1 MRALSFTL
9 LFIITGLFGLQ
20 AQNNQNTVRLTPEA
34 LWRMG
39 RLGSAVITPD
49 GQNVIYSVTTYN
61 IGANN
66 SQPNLFIVPI
76 SGGASTQITNE
87 PGSKAVL
94 KIDDK
99 GRMTYWYDGRIWQMN
114 TDGSN
119 LAMLTVNQ
127 QDNFDNVRIS
137 PDGKKIMYT
146 RDVQVQK
153 VMGKDRYPDMQKTS
167 AYIITDL
174 NYRHWDTYN
183 TGAYSHIFVADY
195 DAGGKIS
202 NEKDIMHGEAFDVP
216 QKPSGGLEDLI
227 FSPDSKR
234 ILYVCK
240 KKSGKDYAQSTNTDI
255 YQYDI
260 ATDETRD
267 ITQGNPGYDTQPAF
281 SNDGTKLAW
290 LSMRE
295 DGNEAD
301 KNDLVIRDIK
311 GGGPRIN
318 LTALWDESVSSF
330 TFSKDDSKLYFL
342 ADHDGT
348 DQLFSIDLK
357 GNTTGDPAAIKQ
369 ITKGQWDVTG
379 ISGQVGNT
387 MSVSRTDMNHAAEL
401 YTVDLTTGSMIQL
414 SDINNPVNNRLAQ
427 AKVEERHTKTT
438 DGLDM
443 LSWVIYPPDF
453 DKNKKYP
460 VLLYCQG
467 GPQSGLTQFY
477 SFRWNFQLMAANG
490 YIIIAPNRRGM
501 PGHGVAWNKEISGD
515 WGGQAIQ
522 DYLSAI
528 DDISNEPYVDKE
540 RLGCVGASYGGY
552 SVFMLA
558 GVHNGRFKTFIAHD
572 GIFDLKS
579 WYGTTEEMWFAD
591 KDIGGNYWD
600 NMNFKALK
608 SYNKFDPSKFVA
620 KWNTPM
626 LIIQGGRDYRVPVG
640 QGMEAFQAAQ
650 LRGIKSKLLYLP
662 DENHWVLKP
671 QNGIVWQR
679 EFFEWLKE
687 TL

>member
-387 MSVSRTDMNHAAEL
+387 MIVSRTDMNHAAEL
-401 YTVDLTTGSMIQL
+401 YTVDLTTGSMKQL

>member
-260 ATDETRD
+260 ATD
-267 ITQGNPGYDTQPAF
+267 
-281 SNDGTKLAW
+281 
-290 LSMRE
+290 
-295 DGNEAD
+295 
-301 KNDLVIRDIK
+301 
-311 GGGPRIN
+311 
-318 LTALWDESVSSF
+318 
-330 TFSKDDSKLYFL
+330 
-342 ADHDGT
+342 
-348 DQLFSIDLK
+348 
-357 GNTTGDPAAIKQ
+357 
-369 ITKGQWDVTG
+369 
-379 ISGQVGNT
+379 
-387 MSVSRTDMNHAAEL
+387 
-401 YTVDLTTGSMIQL
+401 
-414 SDINNPVNNRLAQ
+414 
-427 AKVEERHTKTT
+427 
-438 DGLDM
+438 
-443 LSWVIYPPDF
+443 
-453 DKNKKYP
+453 
-460 VLLYCQG
+460 
-467 GPQSGLTQFY
+467 
-477 SFRWNFQLMAANG
+477 
-490 YIIIAPNRRGM
+490 
-501 PGHGVAWNKEISGD
+501 
-515 WGGQAIQ
+515 
-522 DYLSAI
+522 
-528 DDISNEPYVDKE
+528 
-540 RLGCVGASYGGY
+540 
-552 SVFMLA
+552 
-558 GVHNGRFKTFIAHD
+558 
-572 GIFDLKS
+572 
-579 WYGTTEEMWFAD
+579 
-591 KDIGGNYWD
+591 
-600 NMNFKALK
+600 
-608 SYNKFDPSKFVA
+608 
-620 KWNTPM
+620 
-626 LIIQGGRDYRVPVG
+626 
-640 QGMEAFQAAQ
+640 
-650 LRGIKSKLLYLP
+650 
-662 DENHWVLKP
+662 
-671 QNGIVWQR
+671 
-679 EFFEWLKE
+679 
-687 TL
+687 

>member
-1 MRALSFTL
+1 MRSVSFAL
-9 LFIITGLFGLQ
+9 LFVVAGSLGLK
-20 AQNNQNTVRLTPEA
+20 AQNGQNKQKLTPEA
-34 LWRMG
+34 LWRLN
-39 RLGSAVITPD
+39 RLGSSTLTPD
-49 GQNVIYSVTTYN
+49 GKNVIYSVNSYNLGQN
-61 IGANN
+61 IG
-66 SQPNLFIVPI
+66 QPNLFITPV
-76 SGGASTQITNE
+76 SGGASQQITNE
-87 PGSKAVL
+87 PGSKDIL
-94 KIDDK
+94 KIDAK
-99 GRMTYWYDGRIWQMN
+99 GRITYWYDGRIWQMN
-114 TDGSN
+114 TDGSS

-153 VMGKDRYPDMQKTS
+153 LLAKDKYSDMPKS
-167 AYIITDL
+167 NVYVYTDL

-183 TGAYSHIFVADY
+183 TGKCSHIFIADY
-195 DAGGKIS
+195 DAAGKIS
-202 NEKDIMHGEAFDVP
+202 NEKDIMHGEAFDAP

-234 ILYVCK
+234 IIYVCK
-240 KKSGKDYAQSTNTDI
+240 KKTGKDYALSTNTDL

-267 ITQGNPGYDTQPAF
+267 MTVSNLGYDTQPAY

-290 LSMRE
+290 LSMHE
-295 DGNEAD
+295 DGYEAD
-301 KNDLVIRDIK
+301 KNDIMIRDVK
-311 GGGPRIN
+311 GGPRIN
-318 LTALWDESVSSF
+318 LTAQWDETVSSF
-330 TFSKDDSKLYFL
+330 VFSKDDSKIYFL

-357 GNTTGDPAAIKQ
+357 GNLTGDPKAVKQ
-369 ITKGQWDVTG
+369 ITKGQWDITG
-379 ISGQVGNT
+379 ITGQVGNT
-387 MSVSRTDMNHAAEL
+387 LVVSRTDMNHAAEL
-401 YTVDLTTGSMIQL
+401 YTVDLGTGTMQQL
-414 SDINNPVNNRLAQ
+414 SDINTAQNNRLAQ
-427 AKVEERHTKTT
+427 SKVVERHTKTT
-438 DGLDM
+438 DGKDL

-453 DKNKKYP
+453 DETRKYP

-490 YIIIAPNRRGM
+490 YIVIAPNRRGM
-501 PGHGVAWNKEISGD
+501 PGHGVEWNKAISGD
-515 WGGQAIQ
+515 WGGQPIQ

-528 DDISNEPYVDKE
+528 DDISTEPYVDKE

-552 SVFMLA
+552 SVYMLA

-572 GIFDLKS
+572 GVFDLKS
-579 WYGTTEEMWFAD
+579 WYGTTEEMWFAN

-600 NMNFKALK
+600 ASNFKALK
-608 SYNKFDPSKFVA
+608 SYNKFDPSKMVA
-620 KWNTPM
+620 KWNTPIM
-626 LIIQGGRDYRVPVG
+626 VVQGGRDFRVPNG
-640 QGMEAFQAAQ
+640 QGLEAFQAAQ
-650 LRGIKSKLLYLP
+650 LKGIKSKLLYLP

-679 EFFEWLKE
+679 EFFDWLKE

>member
-1 MRALSFTL
+1 MRSILFTL
-9 LFIITGLFGLQ
+9 LFAFAGIFGLQ
-20 AQNNQNTVRLTPEA
+20 AQNNQNKQKLTPEM
-34 LWRMG
+34 LWRLG
-39 RLGSAVITPD
+39 RLGSSTITPD
-49 GQNVIYSVTTYN
+49 GKSVIYTVTTYN
-61 IGANN
+61 IGANT
-66 SQPNLFIVPI
+66 SQPNLFIVPL
-76 SGGASTQITNE
+76 SGGPSQQITNE
-87 PGSKAVL
+87 PGSKSIL

-99 GRMTYWYDGRIWQMN
+99 SRITYWYDGRIWQMN
-114 TDGSN
+114 TDGSS

-153 VMGKDRYPDMQKTS
+153 LMAKDKYADMPKSS
-167 AYIITDL
+167 AYVFTDL

-183 TGAYSHIFVADY
+183 TGQCSHIFLADY
-195 DAGGKIS
+195 DNGKIS
-202 NEKDIMHGEAFDVP
+202 GEKDIMHGEAFDVP

-227 FSPDSKR
+227 FSKDSR
-234 ILYVCK
+234 YIIYVCK
-240 KKSGKDYAQSTNTDI
+240 KKSGKEYAVSTNTNL
-255 YQYDI
+255 YQYNI

-267 ITQGNPGYDTQPAF
+267 ITPGLSGYDTQPAF

-290 LSMRE
+290 LSMKE
-295 DGNEAD
+295 DGYEAD
-301 KNDLVIRDIK
+301 KNDIMIRDAK
-311 GGGPRIN
+311 GGPRTN
-318 LTALWDESVSSF
+318 LTALWDETVSSF
-330 TFSKDDSKLYFL
+330 VFSKDDSKIYFL

-357 GNTTGDPAAIKQ
+357 GNTTGDPQAIKQ
-369 ITKGQWDVTG
+369 ITRGQWDLTG
-379 ISGQVGNT
+379 ITGQVGNT
-387 MSVSRTDMNHAAEL
+387 LIVSRTDMNHAAEL
-401 YTVDLTTGSMIQL
+401 YTVDLTTGTMKQL
-414 SDINNPVNNRLAQ
+414 SDINNGINNRLMQ
-427 AKVEERHTKTT
+427 CKVVERHTKTT
-438 DGLDM
+438 DGKDM

-453 DKNKKYP
+453 DSSKKYP
-460 VLLYCQG
+460 TLLYCQG

-477 SFRWNFQLMAANG
+477 SFRWNFQLMASQG
-490 YIIIAPNRRGM
+490 YIVVAPNRRGM
-501 PGHGVAWNKEISGD
+501 PGHGVEWNKQISGD

-528 DDISNEPYVDKE
+528 DDVSNEAYVDKE

-558 GVHNGRFKTFIAHD
+558 GMHNGRFKTFIAHD
-572 GIFDLKS
+572 GIFNLKS
-579 WYGTTEEMWFAD
+579 WYGTTEEMWFAN

-600 NMNFKALK
+600 PANFKALK
-608 SYNKFDPSKFVA
+608 SYNKFDPSKLVA
-620 KWNTPM
+620 KWNTPIM
-626 LIIQGGRDYRVPVG
+626 VVQGGRDYRVPVG

-650 LRGIKSKLLYLP
+650 LRGIKSKFLYLP

-679 EFFEWLKE
+679 EFYDWLKE

>member
-9 LFIITGLFGLQ
+9 LFIITGLFCLQ

-39 RLGSAVITPD
+39 RLGSAIITPD

-234 ILYVCK
+234 VLYVCK

-267 ITQGNPGYDTQPAF
+267 LTQSNPGYDTQPVF

-357 GNTTGDPAAIKQ
+357 GNTTGDPVAIKQ
-369 ITKGQWDVTG
+369 VTKGQWDVTG

-387 MSVSRTDMNHAAEL
+387 MIVSRTDMNHAAEL
-401 YTVDLTTGSMIQL
+401 YTVDLTTGSMKQL
-414 SDINNPVNNRLAQ
+414 SDINNPINNRLAQ

-453 DKNKKYP
+453 DKTKKYP

-490 YIIIAPNRRGM
+490 YIVIAPNRRGM

-515 WGGQAIQ
+515 WGGQAMQ

-558 GVHNGRFKTFIAHD
+558 GMHNGRFKTFIAHD

-579 WYGTTEEMWFAD
+579 WYGTTEEMWFANR
-591 KDIGGNYWD
+591 DIGGNYWD

-662 DENHWVLKP
+662 DKNHWVLKP